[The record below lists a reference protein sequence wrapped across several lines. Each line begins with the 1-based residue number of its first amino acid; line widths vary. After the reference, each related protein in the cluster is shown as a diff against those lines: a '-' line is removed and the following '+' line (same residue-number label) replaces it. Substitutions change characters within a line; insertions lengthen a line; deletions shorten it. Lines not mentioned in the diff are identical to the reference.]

1 MAKDDKTEPAVEQ
14 APGDKST
21 PGEIEEPAPKVY
33 RVLVA
38 DGISWEN
45 KRARFGSK
53 RSDIPAQ
60 SIRWLLKGGYIE
72 EATDPADSEEG
83 D

>member
-1 MAKDDKTEPAVEQ
+1 MAKDDNTEPA
-14 APGDKST
+14 
-21 PGEIEEPAPKVY
+21 PGEHTAPAVNEEPAPKVY

-38 DGISWEN
+38 DGIAWEN
-45 KRARFGSK
+45 KRARYGSK

-60 SIRWLLKGGYIE
+60 SIRWLLRGGYVE
-72 EATDPADSEEG
+72 EVTDTADSEEG

>member
-1 MAKDDKTEPAVEQ
+1 MAKDEKTEPAS
-14 APGDKST
+14 APGDKT
-21 PGEIEEPAPKVY
+21 APAVEEPAPKVY

-53 RSDIPAQ
+53 RTDIPAQ

-72 EATDPADSEEG
+72 EATDGEQGDQDADV
-83 D
+83 